1 METRPMNSIAEHAL
15 SNVSNVI
22 KLLQQMLKITE
33 KYTNSEILFVTSLI
47 VAGSLLDIKDDS
59 NDNDDD
65 VMKIFKDLLDESLK
79 KTLEAENEKQTK
91 Q

>member
-79 KTLEAENEKQTK
+79 KTFEAENEKQTK

>member
-1 METRPMNSIAEHAL
+1 MNSIAEHAL